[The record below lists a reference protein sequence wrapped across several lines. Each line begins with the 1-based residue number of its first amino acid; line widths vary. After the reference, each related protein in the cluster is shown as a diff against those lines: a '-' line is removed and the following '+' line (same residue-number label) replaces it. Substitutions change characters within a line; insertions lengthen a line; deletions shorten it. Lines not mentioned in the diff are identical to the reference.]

1 MSNDESEHKYTFSNA
16 LISKE
21 NWERVFGKKSVTKTD
36 EKKKKATSEN

>member
-1 MSNDESEHKYTFSNA
+1 MSNDESEHKYHFSNA

-21 NWERVFGKKSVTKTD
+21 KWARAFGKKSATKTD